1 VFTEMAENSTNIKV
15 VIADRQSLFRRGV
28 SLILNQ
34 CQDICICGEVGSTQE
49 LFSLLNDAQPDV
61 LLLDTDLS
69 SGQGP
74 VIARSIKQQ
83 YPVVAILLL
92 TSNESDAELFE
103 AIKSR
108 CAGYLQRE
116 VSPEVLIATIGK
128 AALGQHPINDT
139 VFSQPRVAEK
149 LLQQFQDMSW
159 GKGVEPFVS
168 PLTPRETEVLS
179 YLAKGNSNKEIAA
192 ALTISEQTMKNHI
205 TSILR
210 KLNANAR
217 TEAVI
222 IAIKRGLITLS

>member
-1 VFTEMAENSTNIKV
+1 MVENSTDIKDIKV
-15 VIADRQSLFRRGV
+15 VIADRQSVFRRGI
-28 SLILNQ
+28 SSILDQ
-34 CQDICICGEVGSTQE
+34 GQDISICGEVGSTQE
-49 LFSLLNDAQPDV
+49 LFSILNDAQPDV

-69 SGQGP
+69 SEQGP
-74 VIARSIKQQ
+74 VIARSVKQQ
-83 YPVVAILLL
+83 YPGVAVILL

-103 AIKSR
+103 AIKAR
-108 CAGYLQRE
+108 CAGYLRRE

-139 VFSQPRVAEK
+139 VFSQPLVAEK
-149 LLQQFQDMSW
+149 LLKQFRDMSW
-159 GKGVEPFVS
+159 GKGVEPFIS
-168 PLTPRETEVLS
+168 PLTARETEVLS
-179 YLAKGNSNKEIAA
+179 YLAEGNSNKKMAA
-192 ALTISEQTMKNHI
+192 ALNISEQTMKNHI

>member
-1 VFTEMAENSTNIKV
+1 MSETSSDIKV
-15 VIADRQSLFRRGV
+15 IIADRQSVFRRGI
-28 SLILNQ
+28 SSILAQ
-34 CQDICICGEVGSTQE
+34 GQEISVCGDVDSTQG

-69 SGQGP
+69 PERGP
-74 VIARSIKQQ
+74 AIARSVKQL
-83 YPVVAILLL
+83 YPGVAVILL

-103 AIKSR
+103 AIKAR
-108 CAGYLQRE
+108 CAGYLRRE

-128 AALGQHPINDT
+128 AARGQHPINDT
-139 VFSQPRVAEK
+139 VFSQPLVAEK
-149 LLQQFQDMSW
+149 LLQQFRDMSW
-159 GKGVEPFVS
+159 GKGAEPFVS
-168 PLTPRETEVLS
+168 ALTARETEVLS

-192 ALTISEQTMKNHI
+192 ALNISEQTMKNHI

-222 IAIKRGLITLS
+222 IAVKRGLITLS